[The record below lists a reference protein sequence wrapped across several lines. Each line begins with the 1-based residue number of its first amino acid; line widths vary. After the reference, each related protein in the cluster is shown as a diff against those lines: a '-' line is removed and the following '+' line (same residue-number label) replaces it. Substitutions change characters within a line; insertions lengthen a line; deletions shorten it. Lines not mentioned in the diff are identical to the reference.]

1 MQLYAIRRR
10 SAWAD
15 AAELEAAAKTSADVG
30 DNEMPDR
37 IRWIRSYV
45 IAETNG
51 RLGTICIYEARDPA
65 AIREHAERVGMPGDE
80 VEAIADTVVI
90 RPGPQTANA
99 TAA

>member
-15 AAELEAAAKTSADVG
+15 AAELGAVAKRSAHVG
-30 DNEMPDR
+30 DSEMPDR

-45 IAETNG
+45 IAEPDG

-65 AIREHAERVGMPGDE
+65 AIREHADKVGMPGDE
-80 VEAIADTVVI
+80 IEAIADTVVI
-90 RPGPQTANA
+90 RPDPKAADENA
-99 TAA
+99 A

>member
-10 SAWAD
+10 SAWTD
-15 AAELEAAAKTSADVG
+15 AAELEAAAKKSAHIG
-30 DNEMPDR
+30 DSEMPDR

-45 IAETNG
+45 IAEPDG

-65 AIREHAERVGMPGDE
+65 AIREHADRVGMPGDE
-80 VEAIADTVVI
+80 IEAIADTVVI
-90 RPGPQTANA
+90 RPDPKSADA

>member
-15 AAELEAAAKTSADVG
+15 AAELGIVAKKSAHVG

-45 IAETNG
+45 IAEPDG
-51 RLGTICIYEARDPA
+51 RFGTICIYEASDPA
-65 AIREHAERVGMPGDE
+65 AIREHADKVGMPCDE
-80 VEAIADTVVI
+80 IETIADTAVI
-90 RPGPQTANA
+90 RPDPK
-99 TAA
+99 AADVSAA